1 MLIHLTPTF
10 INLFCDIDVILEKL
24 LIIVNGNEYE
34 IPIKDLSL
42 KKPYPNK
49 IYYVACRKK
58 RGNKAF
64 NGLYAYIDV
73 DNLKEF
79 TVYEKWKTL
88 TDDDVEREHI
98 HYITFNLLNLLDNN
112 FDAISQN
119 FLLWQQYRHSQIHKD
134 WIPVNCTPCMEY
146 HTNILRNGV
155 RYNKDIKDIY
165 FNGII
170 KQRNEQ
176 YYVPTMPHKELLKRG
191 NFLYSN
197 KMPDINDSFNLK
209 GL

>member
-10 INLFCDIDVILEKL
+10 INLFCDIDVILERL

-42 KKPYPNK
+42 KKPYLNK
-49 IYYVACRKK
+49 TYYVACRKF
-58 RGNKAF
+58 RNKSLI
-64 NGLYAYIDV
+64 GLFVQVEPEQI
-73 DNLKEF
+73 NKFTEF

-98 HYITFNLLNLLDNN
+98 HYITFNLLDNN

-119 FLLWQQYRHSQIHKD
+119 ILLWQQYRHSQIHKD
-134 WIPVNCTPCMEY
+134 WIPVNCTPRMEY

>member
-10 INLFCDIDVILEKL
+10 INPFCDIDVILERL

-42 KKPYPNK
+42 KKPYLNK
-49 IYYVACRKK
+49 TYYVACRKF
-58 RGNKAF
+58 RNKSLV
-64 NGLYAYIDV
+64 GLFVQVEPEQI
-73 DNLKEF
+73 NKF

-88 TDDDVEREHI
+88 TDDIEREHI
-98 HYITFNLLNLLDNN
+98 HYITFNLLDNN
-112 FDAISQN
+112 FDAISQK

-155 RYNKDIKDIY
+155 RYNKDIKEIY

-176 YYVPTMPHKELLKRG
+176 YYVPTIPHKELLKRG

>member
-42 KKPYPNK
+42 KKPYLNK
-49 IYYVACRKK
+49 TYYVACRKF
-58 RGNKAF
+58 RNKSLI
-64 NGLYAYIDV
+64 GLFVQVEPEQI
-73 DNLKEF
+73 NKFTEF

-98 HYITFNLLNLLDNN
+98 HYITFNLLDNN